1 MAITAKD
8 VMELRKQTDCGMM
21 ECKKALTEADG
32 NFEKAIEILRERGL
46 ATAAKKASRVAAEG
60 MVYADY
66 CPECKVGVVIEVNA
80 ETDFVAKND
89 KFVAFVKEATKV
101 IMKQN
106 PADVEALMACKTESG
121 ETIDEALKNLILVI
135 KENIKVRRF
144 VRYEGVC
151 SAYVHGGGTHGILV
165 NFETTNDIDAKDEF
179 VAYGKDIAM
188 QVAAANPSYLNESD
202 VPEDVLAKEKE
213 IVLAQMANDPK
224 TANKPDAIK
233 EKMAIGKLGK
243 FYKEACLVDQAF
255 IKDGGMD
262 VKKYVADTAKAL
274 GGDIKIAAFTHFTK
288 GEGLEKR
295 NEDFAAEVAAAI
307 KG

>member
-32 NFEKAIEILRERGL
+32 NFEKAVEILRERGL

-89 KFVAFVKEATKV
+89 KFVDFVKKATKV
-101 IMKQN
+101 IMEQN
-106 PADVEALMACKTESG
+106 PADVETLMNCKMG
-121 ETIDEALKNLILVI
+121 DETVDQALKELILVI
-135 KENIKVRRF
+135 KENIKIRRF

-165 NFETTNDIDAKDEF
+165 NFETTNDIDNKDEF
-179 VAYGKDIAM
+179 TAYGKDIAM
-188 QVAAANPSYLNESD
+188 QVAAANPSYVDEAS
-202 VPEDVLAKEKE
+202 VPAEVVAKEKE
-213 IVLAQMANDPK
+213 IMLAQMAGDPK
-224 TANKPDAIK
+224 NANKPDAVKQKMIEGKIK
-233 EKMAIGKLGK
+233 K
-243 FYKEACLVDQAF
+243 FFKENCLVDQEF
-255 IKDGGMD
+255 VKDGD
-262 VKKYVADTAKAL
+262 LSVAQYTAKVAKDL
-274 GGDIKIAAFTHFTK
+274 GGEIKIVKFTRFVK

-295 NEDFAAEVAAAI
+295 ADDFAAEVASMV
-307 KG
+307 K